1 MAVTPVKA
9 EFDFLTAEC
18 NKYTGI
24 DGKEVAVHGNNK
36 SYVPFAGTYSY
47 GDSCSIIHHILTY
60 SFVLSSFTLFHV
72 VGIY

>member
-24 DGKEVAVHGNNK
+24 DGKEVAVHGLLLLLTAM
-36 SYVPFAGTYSY
+36 V
-47 GDSCSIIHHILTY
+47 IL
-60 SFVLSSFTLFHV
+60 V
-72 VGIY
+72 V